1 MDLICELKLD
11 WQMAPFAGSQLL
23 TEKNLKA
30 LKQNQISATKHLGR
44 RMLMK
49 TPEDTLSSKDIRK
62 MITLCW
68 LGNLQSKIN
77 LGANIAAPEDM
88 RHLTSHFC
96 FLLPRFPWYELFLN
110 ELL

>member
-44 RMLMK
+44 AHAD
-49 TPEDTLSSKDIRK
+49 EDT
-62 MITLCW
+62 
-68 LGNLQSKIN
+68 
-77 LGANIAAPEDM
+77 
-88 RHLTSHFC
+88 
-96 FLLPRFPWYELFLN
+96 
-110 ELL
+110 